1 MVLLVYCSKGFLSYF
16 VHAVSCYSLFPLL
29 FEAQEYP
36 IKVLL
41 LLLHSSLM
49 WLGFSAQ
56 FDKRESVKQTGSKSK
71 RHVQTKRSM
80 TATGETFRIRFV
92 EKVYLVGLLVVE
104 IWAQFLHPFILGG
117 KFPFVP
123 LMLISTYCSL
133 GVMYSWIW
141 QLRWILKPPT
151 YWFIKVSSSFIYNLH
166 RPFGRILIFFWSDN
180 FISGSYPPK
189 RKKGEKDLLCWSFCC
204 LNLTLN
210 FLL

>member
-1 MVLLVYCSKGFLSYF
+1 
-16 VHAVSCYSLFPLL
+16 
-29 FEAQEYP
+29 
-36 IKVLL
+36 
-41 LLLHSSLM
+41 M

-56 FDKRESVKQTGSKSK
+56 FDKGESVKQTGSKSK
-71 RHVQTKRSM
+71 RHVQKKGSM
-80 TATGETFRIRFV
+80 TATGEPFCIRFV

-151 YWFIKVSSSFIYNLH
+151 N
-166 RPFGRILIFFWSDN
+166 
-180 FISGSYPPK
+180 
-189 RKKGEKDLLCWSFCC
+189 
-204 LNLTLN
+204 
-210 FLL
+210 

>member
-1 MVLLVYCSKGFLSYF
+1 M
-16 VHAVSCYSLFPLL
+16 SCYSLFPLL

-56 FDKRESVKQTGSKSK
+56 FDKGESVKQATSKTK
-71 RHVQTKRSM
+71 RRHVQTKVS
-80 TATGETFRIRFV
+80 TTSTGEPFRIRFI
-92 EKVYLVGLLVVE
+92 EKTYLFGLLVVE
-104 IWAQFLHPFILGG
+104 IWAQFLHPFILGS

-123 LMLISTYCSL
+123 LMLISIYCSL

-141 QLRWILKPPT
+141 QLRWILRPPPNWVT
-151 YWFIKVSSSFIYNLH
+151 KVSHPCMNSTLTI
-166 RPFGRILIFFWSDN
+166 GRILTL
-180 FISGSYPPK
+180 FISSSYT
-189 RKKGEKDLLCWSFCC
+189 KKGVKMLCWWSFCC

-210 FLL
+210 VLW